1 MNPDVERSDEAM
13 APPADKAAP
22 PVHPAD
28 HGQAGRRVLVV
39 DDDPDAAE
47 ALAELLS
54 MSGHEVRS
62 ATAADEAMRLFEAL
76 QPQVAVLDIGMP
88 AMDGYELQARLRELR
103 GGRDCIYVA
112 LTGYGMQSEQEQ
124 SRKAGFRAHFV
135 KPVCLAQ
142 LVALIEGPAASAD
155 PPAPGG
161 AAESAPTAGDRPA
174 VDPKAG
180 RR

>member
-1 MNPDVERSDEAM
+1 
-13 APPADKAAP
+13 
-22 PVHPAD
+22 
-28 HGQAGRRVLVV
+28 VLVV

-54 MSGHEVRS
+54 MSGHEVRI
-62 ATAADEAMRLFEAL
+62 ATAAEEALRVFEFL

-88 AMDGYELQARLRELR
+88 AMNGYELQARMRDLR
-103 GGRDCIYVA
+103 GGHGCIYVA

-124 SRKAGFRAHFV
+124 SMKAGFRAHFV
-135 KPVCLAQ
+135 KPVCLAK

-155 PPAPGG
+155 PPGSEGPAG
-161 AAESAPTAGDRPA
+161 SAPVGVDRLA
-174 VDPKAG
+174 LDPKAG